1 LETIHDSWG
10 GGNGVLLHSYL
21 LFTKQNHGNY
31 SRLIC
36 FSGFSI
42 KWVCAVVAAPWQLR
56 SKSVF
61 SLMVLE
67 VIIFYLIFIY
77 KNN

>member
-42 KWVCAVVAAPWQLR
+42 KWVCAVVAAPCMAAEIKICIQPDGFRGDHFL
-56 SKSVF
+56 F
-61 SLMVLE
+61 N
-67 VIIFYLIFIY
+67 FYL
-77 KNN
+77 